1 MTRFLPLIWQ
11 GLTRRKTRT
20 LFAGAVIALT
30 FVLFSFLMAFDRAMS
45 LGVDWADADK
55 LVILHR
61 TSPVETLPLSYVGD
75 LQSLPGIRLVSHRT
89 WFGGYFREISNQRP
103 VWAVD
108 PARFLAFY
116 PNLEFPAESEKA
128 AFLAGGNAIA
138 VGVPVAR
145 EFGWKVGDRVP
156 LKSYIWTSTGGG
168 NTWYF
173 TVAALFDSRD
183 PGADTAQVLIPF
195 APFDQTRSFGRGSV
209 GIIEVALSKG
219 TDAAAMVR
227 QIDNRYFNSA
237 KPTRTS
243 TLKGY
248 LQSFSAQIGKISS
261 LVRGILSVVVFT
273 TMVLLASNF
282 IHSFVERRAELAVL
296 KTLGFSSRL
305 LLVLI
310 LIEAVILV
318 GGFGLLGLLAG
329 RSLVGMA
336 ATAVADF
343 LPGLRLL
350 NRDFLLGVGLMLGLA
365 LVTALWPAIQ
375 AARLGITAGLR
386 GRI

>member
-1 MTRFLPLIWQ
+1 M
-11 GLTRRKTRT
+11 
-20 LFAGAVIALT
+20 
-30 FVLFSFLMAFDRAMS
+30 
-45 LGVDWADADK
+45 
-55 LVILHR
+55 
-61 TSPVETLPLSYVGD
+61 
-75 LQSLPGIRLVSHRT
+75 
-89 WFGGYFREISNQRP
+89 
-103 VWAVD
+103 WAVD

-116 PNLEFPAESEKA
+116 PELEFSSASEKA

-145 EFGWKVGDRVP
+145 EFGWKVGDRIP
-156 LKSYIWTSTGGG
+156 LKSYIWSSTATDD
-168 NTWYF
+168 TWFF

-195 APFDQTRSFGRGSV
+195 APFDQARTFGRGSV
-209 GIIEVALSKG
+209 GILEVALEKG

-227 QIDNRYFNSA
+227 RIDDRFLNSTR
-237 KPTRTS
+237 PTRTS

-248 LQSFSAQIGKISS
+248 LQAFSSQIGNISA
-261 LVRGILSVVVFT
+261 LVRGVLGIVVFT
-273 TMVLLASNF
+273 AMVLLASNF

-296 KTLGFSSRL
+296 KTLGYGSRQL
-305 LLVLI
+305 LAFI
-310 LIEAVILV
+310 LIEAVMLI
-318 GGFGLLGLLAG
+318 GGFGLAGLIAG
-329 RSLVGMA
+329 DALVGVA

-350 NRDFLLGVGLMLGLA
+350 GRDFALGVALMLGLA

-375 AARLGITAGLR
+375 AARLGITSGLR